1 VALAPEPRPA
11 VLLQRAPSAQ
21 SSPGGREGTGVPRHV
36 GIIMDGNGRWARKRN
51 RPHSFGH
58 RAGVRAIKRVM
69 RGCEELG
76 VEVLSVYT
84 FSTENWSRPR
94 AEVRYLMRLF
104 HEAFRRELDEI
115 DERGIRVLVSG
126 RRAELSPA
134 MQRQV
139 ADAEAR
145 TAGNRNGVLNV
156 CLNYG
161 GRAELVDAVRSLLA
175 SGTRPEEVDEG
186 ALGRH
191 LYHPELPDPDLIV
204 RTAGESRISNFL
216 LWQSAYSEI
225 HVTDTLW
232 PDFDIQDLRRAI
244 QDYQSRVRRFGGRP
258 AEEIA
263 LAK

>member
-1 VALAPEPRPA
+1 VSAAQPAPDSGPPVAVVPTRPA
-11 VLLQRAPSAQ
+11 
-21 SSPGGREGTGVPRHV
+21 GVPRHV
-36 GIIMDGNGRWARKRN
+36 GIIMDGNGRWARERS

-69 RGCEELG
+69 YGCEELG

-115 DERGIRVLVSG
+115 HERGIRVTVSG

-139 ADAEAR
+139 AEAETR
-145 TAGNRNGVLNV
+145 TAANRNGVLNV

-161 GRAELVDAVRSLLA
+161 GRAELVDAVRSIVA
-175 SGTRPEEVDEG
+175 GGIRPEDVDERLI
-186 ALGRH
+186 ASR
-191 LYHPELPDPDLIV
+191 LYHPDLPDPDLIV

-232 PDFDIQDLRRAI
+232 PDFDIQDLERAI
-244 QDYQSRVRRFGGRP
+244 RDYQSRTRRFGGRP

>member
-1 VALAPEPRPA
+1 LALAPEPEPMPA
-11 VLLQRAPSAQ
+11 PA
-21 SSPGGREGTGVPRHV
+21 GGTANVPRHV

-51 RPHSFGH
+51 RPHGFGH

-69 RGCEELG
+69 YGCEELG

-126 RRAELSPA
+126 RRGELSPA
-134 MQRQV
+134 MQRQI

-145 TAGNRNGVLNV
+145 TAGNRSGVLNV

-161 GRAELVDAVRSLLA
+161 GRAEVVDAVRALMA
-175 SGTRPEEVDEG
+175 SGVKPEEVDER

-232 PDFDIQDLRRAI
+232 PDFDIQDLKRAI
-244 QDYQSRVRRFGGRP
+244 QDYQTRVRRFGGRP

-263 LAK
+263 VAR

>member
-1 VALAPEPRPA
+1 MSVLPA
-11 VLLQRAPSAQ
+11 QGAAK
-21 SSPGGREGTGVPRHV
+21 VPHHV

-69 RGCEELG
+69 YGCEELG
-76 VEVLSVYT
+76 VKVLSVYT

-115 DERGIRVLVSG
+115 DERGIRVVVSG
-126 RRAELSPA
+126 RLSELSPA
-134 MQRQV
+134 MQQQI
-139 ADAEAR
+139 ADAETR
-145 TAGNRNGVLNV
+145 TGPNRNGVLNV

-161 GRAELVDAVRSLLA
+161 GRAELVDAVRSLVA
-175 SGTRPEEVDEG
+175 SGVHPDEVDER
-186 ALGRH
+186 AIAAR

-225 HVTDTLW
+225 HVTNTLW
-232 PDFDIQDLRRAI
+232 PDFDIQDLKLAI
-244 QDYQSRVRRFGGRP
+244 QDYQSRTRRFGGRP

-263 LAK
+263 LAE

>member
-1 VALAPEPRPA
+1 VAFVPEPQAR
-11 VLLQRAPSAQ
+11 VLAGPPPLPSP
-21 SSPGGREGTGVPRHV
+21 SGGEGAAVPRHV

-69 RGCEELG
+69 YGCEELG

-134 MQRQV
+134 MQRQI

-145 TAGNRNGVLNV
+145 TAGNRSGVLNV

-161 GRAELVDAVRSLLA
+161 GRAELVDAVRSLIA
-175 SGTRPEEVDEG
+175 SGVSPDEVDEHL
-186 ALGRH
+186 LGRH

-216 LWQSAYSEI
+216 LWQSAYAEI

-232 PDFDIQDLRRAI
+232 PDFDIQDLKRAI
-244 QDYQSRVRRFGGRP
+244 QDYQTRVRRFGGRP

-263 LAK
+263 VAR

>member
-1 VALAPEPRPA
+1 
-11 VLLQRAPSAQ
+11 
-21 SSPGGREGTGVPRHV
+21 
-36 GIIMDGNGRWARKRN
+36 MDGNGRWARKRN

-69 RGCEELG
+69 YGCEELG

-94 AEVRYLMRLF
+94 AEVRTLMRLF

-115 DERGIRVLVSG
+115 NERGIRVFVSG

-134 MQRQV
+134 MQRQI

-145 TAGNRNGVLNV
+145 TEGNRSGVLNV

-161 GRAELVDAVRSLLA
+161 GRAELVDAVRELIA
-175 SGTRPEEVDEG
+175 SGIQPDEVDERSI
-186 ALGRH
+186 GRH
-191 LYHPELPDPDLIV
+191 LYRPELPDPDLII

-232 PDFDIQDLRRAI
+232 PDFDIQDLKRAI
-244 QDYQSRVRRFGGRP
+244 QDYQTRVRRFGGRP

-263 LAK
+263 LAR

>member
-1 VALAPEPRPA
+1 MS
-11 VLLQRAPSAQ
+11 VLPGRA
-21 SSPGGREGTGVPRHV
+21 PRHV

-69 RGCEELG
+69 YGCEELG

-84 FSTENWSRPR
+84 FSTENWSRPP
-94 AEVRYLMRLF
+94 AEVKYLMRLF

-115 DERGIRVLVSG
+115 DERGIRVVVSG
-126 RRAELSPA
+126 RRAGLSAA

-139 ADAEAR
+139 AEAEGR

-161 GRAELVDAVRSLLA
+161 GRAELVDAVRSLMA
-175 SGTRPEEVDEG
+175 SGVRPEEVDERVL
-186 ALGRH
+186 ARH
-191 LYHPELPDPDLIV
+191 LYHPELPDPDLII

-225 HVTDTLW
+225 HVADTLW
-232 PDFDIQDLRRAI
+232 PDFDIQDLQRAI
-244 QDYQSRVRRFGGRP
+244 QDYQSRTRRFGGRP

>member
-1 VALAPEPRPA
+1 M
-11 VLLQRAPSAQ
+11 SAQ
-21 SSPGGREGTGVPRHV
+21 PAPLVHRSALPQPSPARGEGTTVPRHV
-36 GIIMDGNGRWARKRN
+36 GIIMDGNGRWARQRN

-69 RGCEELG
+69 YGCEELG

-115 DERGIRVLVSG
+115 HERGIRVLVSG

-134 MQRQV
+134 MQRQI

-145 TAGNRNGVLNV
+145 TATNRNGVLNV

-161 GRAELVDAVRSLLA
+161 GRAELVDAVRSLIA
-175 SGTRPEEVDEG
+175 SGARPQEVDERMV
-186 ALGRH
+186 AAH
-191 LYHPELPDPDLIV
+191 LYHPVLPDPDLIV

-232 PDFDIQDLRRAI
+232 PDFDIKDLQLAI
-244 QDYQSRVRRFGGRP
+244 QDYQSRIRRFGGRP
-258 AEEIA
+258 PEEIA
-263 LAK
+263 LAE

>member
-1 VALAPEPRPA
+1 MSLLPA
-11 VLLQRAPSAQ
+11 ERN
-21 SSPGGREGTGVPRHV
+21 GVPRHV
-36 GIIMDGNGRWARKRN
+36 GIIMDGNGRWARQRN

-69 RGCEELG
+69 YGCEGLG
-76 VEVLSVYT
+76 IEVLSVYT

-115 DERGIRVLVSG
+115 HERGIRVLVSG
-126 RRAELSPA
+126 RISELSPA
-134 MQRQV
+134 MQQQIEE
-139 ADAEAR
+139 AEAR
-145 TAGNRNGVLNV
+145 TAGNRSGVLNV

-161 GRAELVDAVRSLLA
+161 GRAEVVDAVRALMA
-175 SGTRPEEVDEG
+175 SGVSPEDVDER
-186 ALGRH
+186 ALAARM
-191 LYHPELPDPDLIV
+191 YHPELPDPDLII

-225 HVTDTLW
+225 HVTETLW
-232 PDFDIQDLRRAI
+232 PDFDIPDLKRAI
-244 QDYQSRVRRFGGRP
+244 QDYQGRTRRFGGRP

>member
-1 VALAPEPRPA
+1 VSVQPAPVPA
-11 VLLQRAPSAQ
+11 VSVLAAQEQRAAP
-21 SSPGGREGTGVPRHV
+21 PKHV

-69 RGCEELG
+69 YGCEELG
-76 VEVLSVYT
+76 VQVLSVYT

-115 DERGIRVLVSG
+115 HERGIRVLVSG

-134 MQRQV
+134 IQRQI
-139 ADAEAR
+139 AEAEAR
-145 TAGNRNGVLNV
+145 TAANRSGVLNV

-161 GRAELVDAVRSLLA
+161 GRAELVDAVRSLVA
-175 SGTRPEEVDEG
+175 DGARPEDVDERMI
-186 ALGRH
+186 ASR
-191 LYHPELPDPDLIV
+191 LYHPDLPDPDLIV

-232 PDFDIQDLRRAI
+232 PDFDIQDLERAI
-244 QDYQSRVRRFGGRP
+244 RDYQSRTRRFGGRP

>member
-1 VALAPEPRPA
+1 
-11 VLLQRAPSAQ
+11 
-21 SSPGGREGTGVPRHV
+21 VPRHV

-69 RGCEELG
+69 YGCEELG

-134 MQRQV
+134 MQRQI

-145 TAGNRNGVLNV
+145 TAGNRSGVLNV

-161 GRAELVDAVRSLLA
+161 GRAELVDAVRSLIA
-175 SGTRPEEVDEG
+175 SGVSPDEVDEHL
-186 ALGRH
+186 LGRH

-216 LWQSAYSEI
+216 LWQSAYAEI

-232 PDFDIQDLRRAI
+232 PDFDIQDLKRAI

-263 LAK
+263 VAR

>member
-1 VALAPEPRPA
+1 
-11 VLLQRAPSAQ
+11 
-21 SSPGGREGTGVPRHV
+21 
-36 GIIMDGNGRWARKRN
+36 
-51 RPHSFGH
+51 
-58 RAGVRAIKRVM
+58 VRAIKRVM
-69 RGCEELG
+69 YGCEELG
-76 VEVLSVYT
+76 VQVLSVYT

-94 AEVRYLMRLF
+94 AEVRTLMRLF

-134 MQRQV
+134 MQRQI

-145 TAGNRNGVLNV
+145 TAGNRSGVLNV

-161 GRAELVDAVRSLLA
+161 GRAEVVDAVRSLMA
-175 SGTRPEEVDEG
+175 SGARPEDVDERMLG
-186 ALGRH
+186 AH
-191 LYHPELPDPDLIV
+191 LYHPELPDPDLII

-232 PDFDIQDLRRAI
+232 PDFDIQDLQRAI
-244 QDYQSRVRRFGGRP
+244 QDYQGRTRRFGGRP
-258 AEEIA
+258 PEEIA

>member
-1 VALAPEPRPA
+1 MSALRAQPEPPA
-11 VLLQRAPSAQ
+11 A
-21 SSPGGREGTGVPRHV
+21 GTVAMVADARKVPRHV

-51 RPHSFGH
+51 RPHQFGH

-69 RGCEELG
+69 YGCEELG
-76 VEVLSVYT
+76 VDVLSVYT

-115 DERGIRVLVSG
+115 HERGIRVVVSG

-134 MQRQV
+134 MQRQIV
-139 ADAEAR
+139 DAETR
-145 TAGNRNGVLNV
+145 TVANANGTLNV

-161 GRAELVDAVRSLLA
+161 GRAELVDAVRSLIA
-175 SGTRPEEVDEG
+175 SGVSPDQVDERTL
-186 ALGRH
+186 AAH

-204 RTAGESRISNFL
+204 RTAGEHRISNFL
-216 LWQSAYSEI
+216 IWQSAYTEI

-244 QDYQSRVRRFGGRP
+244 EDYQTRTRRFGGRP
-258 AEEIA
+258 AEEIS
-263 LAK
+263 LVR